1 MLSEAGWPG
10 PIPGSSPG
18 TPMTRNRYTAF
29 PQAQS
34 EVPRN
39 ENARHEAGHWVSQ
52 EFYSAASAT
61 GAAGVH
67 LSTGLRAA
75 RVSSRRRRGAW

>member
-1 MLSEAGWPG
+1 MLSEASWPG

-18 TPMTRNRYTAF
+18 TAMTRNRYPAIL
-29 PQAQS
+29 QAQS
-34 EVPRN
+34 EVSRN

-61 GAAGVH
+61 GAGGVH
-67 LSTGLRAA
+67 LSTGFLAA